1 MSEIKGVN
9 CIVDTNYILY
19 KNVYTLAKNK
29 ELYGN
34 LERSLEATF
43 EEFLNKYPFKNI
55 FMVCDSKQTWR
66 KEVFGG
72 YKEKRKELRDKVD
85 VDWEYVYNTYDSFKS
100 KMINPRIT
108 YLEIDGVE
116 GDDIIRHLIKKSNEI
131 GISTL
136 TIASDADLN
145 QLLDYSIAPNKSYI
159 NIQWFNKW
167 TDGKVYLPYGYKL
180 FINKIRENKGD
191 LFNMNE
197 NSEFLGLYDGLIDKD
212 APIEVDTQESLFVK
226 IIQGDSSDNIDSVLK
241 VPMKKD
247 PTKFRGIGKAGAE
260 KIFTAYKSQY
270 PNEIDFMDDSWIEDV
285 VEFVAENKKVDV
297 DEYEN
302 EIVENIKMNR
312 RLIHLHERHLPRVIR
327 EKIEVVY

>member
-66 KEVFGG
+66 KDI
-72 YKEKRKELRDKVD
+72 YKEYKAKRKELRDKVD
-85 VDWEYVYNTYDSFKS
+85 VDWDYVYNTYDAFKT

-116 GDDIIRHLIKKSNEI
+116 GDDIIRHLIKKSNTK
-131 GISTL
+131 GLSTL
-136 TIASDADLN
+136 TIASDADLQ
-145 QLLDYSIAPNKSYI
+145 QLLDYSIDPNNSYI
-159 NIQWFNKW
+159 NMQWFNKW

-180 FINKIRENKGD
+180 FINKIRENRGD
-191 LFNMNE
+191 IFNMNE
-197 NSEFLGLYDGLIDKD
+197 NGDFLSMYENLIEKD
-212 APIEVDTQESLFVK
+212 TPIEIDTQESLFVK
-226 IIQGDSSDNIDSVLK
+226 IIQGDTSDNIESVLK

-247 PTKFRGIGKAGAE
+247 PTKFRGIGKAGAS
-260 KIFTAYKSQY
+260 KIFTAYKSDY
-270 PNEIDFMDDSWIEDV
+270 PNDIDFTNDSWIDEV
-285 VEFVAENKKVDV
+285 VEFVAENKKVDA
-297 DEYEN
+297 DEHEHQ
-302 EIVENIKMNR
+302 IVQNIKLNR
-312 RLIHLHERHLPRVIR
+312 RLIHLHDSHLPRLIR
-327 EKIEVVY
+327 ERIEEVY

>member
-34 LERSLEATF
+34 LMRSLETTF
-43 EEFLNKYPFKNI
+43 EDFLSKYPFNKI

-66 KEVFGG
+66 KQIYDA
-72 YKEKRKELRDKVD
+72 YKGKRKELRDKTD
-85 VDWEYVYNTYDSFKS
+85 IDWEYVYNTYDEFKKS
-100 KMINPRIT
+100 MINPRIT
-108 YLEIDGVE
+108 YLEIDRVE
-116 GDDIIRHLIKKSNEI
+116 GDDIIRHLIKKSNMN
-131 GISTL
+131 GISTI

-145 QLLDYSIAPNKSYI
+145 QLLDYSIVPNKSFI

-167 TDGKVYLPYGYKL
+167 TDGKLYFPNGYKV

-197 NSEFLGLYDGLIDKD
+197 NSEFLSFYETLIEKD
-212 APIEVDTQESLFVK
+212 EPIEIDTQESLFVK
-226 IIQGDSSDNIDSVLK
+226 IIQGDSSDNIESVLK

-247 PTKFRGIGKAGAE
+247 PSKFRGIGKAGAM
-260 KIFTAYKSQY
+260 KIYNAYKLEH
-270 PNEIDFMDDSWIEDV
+270 PNNINFIQDNWIDDV
-285 VEFVAENKKVDV
+285 IEFVAENKKVSIDDYE
-297 DEYEN
+297 DEIIN
-302 EIVENIKMNR
+302 NLKLNR
-312 RLIHLHERHLPRVIR
+312 RLIHLHENHLPREIR
-327 EKIEVVY
+327 EKINELY